1 MKSRIIKI
9 GNSKGVRIPK
19 AFLEEGN
26 ISGDVEIKLET
37 GKIIIEP
44 VKEKVDE
51 AIIMSHSALGD
62 WDNSDEDN
70 AWAHLQ

>member
-26 ISGDVEIKLET
+26 ISGEVEIKLES
-37 GKIIIEP
+37 GKIIVEP
-44 VKEKVDE
+44 IKQKVDE
-51 AIIMSHSALGD
+51 AIIMSHSALTD
-62 WDNSDEDN
+62 WDNETEDE

>member
-9 GNSKGVRIPK
+9 GNSRGIRIPK

-26 ISGDVEIKLET
+26 IDGEVEIRLET
-37 GKIIIEP
+37 GKITIEP
-44 VKEKVDE
+44 IKAKVDE
-51 AIIMSHSALGD
+51 AIIMSHSALTD
-62 WDNSDEDN
+62 WDNPEEDE